1 MKLPIPS
8 PQICPPRPPGQTNFP
23 HLSIQSA
30 LEMEIPAHLIARR
43 INEMIEATRET
54 SFGSVQSD
62 WATVEAGLRL
72 YLEFTKRPMF
82 PGISLPETTSGFP
95 ADPIAAEL
103 QGRPNRQKQPLSRQN
118 EDADTLK
125 NFMTSS
131 QAAVFM
137 DEASVWEKEGSEFAV
152 HWRQRSQPAPDLA
165 ERCEPEVV
173 NRSAPWL
180 SVLSA
185 ITIAGLALSVGFLFP
200 KADTTQSETPA
211 TFQLAKTSMGSLPES
226 GHPLEKA
233 DSPLDLEPP
242 PAGWASRKDYD
253 EWKPKFEVSLLPE

>member
-1 MKLPIPS
+1 MKLPIS
-8 PQICPPRPPGQTNFP
+8 NPQICPPRPPGQTNFP
-23 HLSIQSA
+23 HLSIQST
-30 LEMEIPAHLIARR
+30 LEMEIPAHRIARK

-62 WATVEAGLRL
+62 WAAVEAGLRL

-95 ADPIAAEL
+95 AGPIAAEL

-152 HWRQRSQPAPDLA
+152 HRRQRSQTAPDPEEPVCPAVARKNDYRLAMLSSVAIAGFFGIIGAAFLTSKPTGSSAQYTVAAAGNTLPPAPA
-165 ERCEPEVV
+165 ENP
-173 NRSAPWL
+173 
-180 SVLSA
+180 
-185 ITIAGLALSVGFLFP
+185 
-200 KADTTQSETPA
+200 
-211 TFQLAKTSMGSLPES
+211 
-226 GHPLEKA
+226 
-233 DSPLDLEPP
+233 DLEPKTLAP
-242 PAGWASRKDYD
+242 TGIAAFSPR
-253 EWKPKFEVSLLPE
+253 FETKMW